1 MGEWESGSFERV
13 LFSKISRLYKISLV
27 IVVRLVFIKEDG

>member
-1 MGEWESGSFERV
+1 MGEWESFERV
-13 LFSKISRLYKISLV
+13 LFSKISSLNKISLV